1 MRIEMVTWK
10 DLVDHTIDYLGATPS
25 AEARRDGR
33 RATLEAL
40 RDLASAGEWTYYYD
54 RFRLDIVGP
63 YLTGTLSYDHTGG
76 AYERL
81 LTLVGGTWPSWA
93 ALGSIVL
100 DNIPYEVDRRI
111 DDTRITLTEN
121 ANPGADATPGAWTLY
136 RDTYPLPCAFQAVGT
151 IILIA
156 HMLLLVPEHPNSWL
170 DRQRIYRGVAMPRLY
185 CIRGDPNFLNT
196 LAISFFPAPDNT
208 YQTDMIYRR
217 RPRPMNIE
225 EYTSGTVSSTQG
237 SAVLTGS
244 GTAWT
249 SRLEGAVLRIGLD
262 PKAAATGR
270 VGANPPLL
278 ERQVVSVDS
287 ATQLTLDDVAE
298 DSLAGAKYVI
308 SDPADVETGAMYS
321 ALLRGCEAQ
330 IAKARRMTDRAQA
343 EGEYSKALIRAR
355 EADARRFGEERAGEG
370 RRPWPVRLRDMP
382 AGGDV
387 S

>member
-121 ANPGADATPGAWTLY
+121 ANPGADATPAAWTLY
-136 RDTYPLPCAFQAVGT
+136 RDTYPLALRLPGRGHDHPDRPHAAPGARAPQ
-151 IILIA
+151 
-156 HMLLLVPEHPNSWL
+156 LLAGPPEDLPGRGHAAALLHPGRPQLPEHAGDQLLPGAGQHL
-170 DRQRIYRGVAMPRLY
+170 PDGHDLPPPAAAHEHRGVHLGHRVQHAGL
-185 CIRGDPNFLNT
+185 RGAGQARAPPG
-196 LAISFFPAPDNT
+196 PAGWKGPSCGSAWT
-208 YQTDMIYRR
+208 PR
-217 RPRPMNIE
+217 RPPR
-225 EYTSGTVSSTQG
+225 G
-237 SAVLTGS
+237 GS
-244 GTAWT
+244 GPTRRCW
-249 SRLEGAVLRIGLD
+249 S
-262 PKAAATGR
+262 GR
-270 VGANPPLL
+270 
-278 ERQVVSVDS
+278 
-287 ATQLTLDDVAE
+287 
-298 DSLAGAKYVI
+298 
-308 SDPADVETGAMYS
+308 
-321 ALLRGCEAQ
+321 
-330 IAKARRMTDRAQA
+330 
-343 EGEYSKALIRAR
+343 
-355 EADARRFGEERAGEG
+355 
-370 RRPWPVRLRDMP
+370 W
-382 AGGDV
+382 
-387 S
+387 